1 MFTIDFSYDAL
12 RQHFDKLSASAQ
24 GPCKVGE
31 PVDEPVELAEPTQK
45 SPNTYNLKP
54 VNDSTTT

>member
-1 MFTIDFSYDAL
+1 MFTIDFFYDAL

-31 PVDEPVELAEPTQK
+31 LAEP
-45 SPNTYNLKP
+45 PINLITGYKI
-54 VNDSTTT
+54 NL

>member
-31 PVDEPVELAEPTQK
+31 PAEPTQK
-45 SPNTYNLKP
+45 SPNTYNLKAKRP
-54 VNDSTTT
+54 NNDSTTT

>member
-1 MFTIDFSYDAL
+1 MFTIDFFYDAL

-45 SPNTYNLKP
+45 SDNWL
-54 VNDSTTT
+54 

>member
-1 MFTIDFSYDAL
+1 MFTIDFFYDAL

-31 PVDEPVELAEPTQK
+31 PVELAEPTQK
-45 SPNTYNLKP
+45 SDNWL
-54 VNDSTTT
+54 

>member
-24 GPCKVGE
+24 GSCK
-31 PVDEPVELAEPTQK
+31 VDEPVELAEPTQK

>member
-1 MFTIDFSYDAL
+1 MFTIDFFYDAL
-12 RQHFDKLSASAQ
+12 RQAQ

-45 SPNTYNLKP
+45 SPNTYNLTPK
-54 VNDSTTT
+54 TCK